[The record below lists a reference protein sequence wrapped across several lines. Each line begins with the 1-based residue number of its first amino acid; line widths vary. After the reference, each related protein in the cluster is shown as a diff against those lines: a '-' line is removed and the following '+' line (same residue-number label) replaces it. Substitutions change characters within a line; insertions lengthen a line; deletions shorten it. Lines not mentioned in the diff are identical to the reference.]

1 MYSLDIPLEEG
12 TFVRRPNR
20 FVVFF
25 TINGEEFG
33 ASMPNPGKM
42 QELLFQGVKLLVTP
56 MDTDRVKYPY
66 RVVAVQNGRGE
77 WLMLDTIKNNDC
89 AAWLV
94 ENQKVPSLTG
104 YKLVRREVTVG
115 KSRFDLLLE
124 KDGEQL
130 YCEVKSCTL
139 FGGDL
144 AMFPDAVTERGRR
157 HVMELGEMAR
167 DGIRTA
173 VLFVV
178 HSSEVSG
185 FVPDFHTD
193 PAFSETLYTNR
204 NDLTIIPISIG
215 WDKTLTLKP
224 EIKELPIHWNI
235 LERNGLSD
243 SGLYLYLLH
252 NECNQVIEVA
262 DNGEMDFPKGY
273 YLYVGSAETEL
284 SKRLA
289 RHSRK
294 RKGMQLH
301 IDYLRNETSVA
312 GSWPVR
318 NKSIIECELAQM
330 VSTIA
335 DSSVNRFGCSY
346 CNCSSHLFYFKND
359 PTHTRKLQD
368 LISRVRMEDIE

>member
-1 MYSLDIPLEEG
+1 MYSLNIPLEEG

-25 TINGEEFG
+25 TIDGKEFG

-42 QELLFQGVKLLVTP
+42 QELLFEGVKLLVTP

-66 RVVAVQNGRGE
+66 RVVAVQNSRDE

-94 ENQKVPSLTG
+94 ENQKIPSLAG
-104 YKLVRREVTVG
+104 YLLIRREVTVG
-115 KSRFDLLLE
+115 SSRFDLLLE

-167 DGIRTA
+167 EGIRTA
-173 VLFVV
+173 VLFIV
-178 HSSEVSG
+178 HSSEVAG

-193 PAFSETLYTNR
+193 PAFSETLYSNR
-204 NDLTIIPISIG
+204 NDLPIIPVSIG

-224 EIKELPIHWNI
+224 EIKELPIHWDI
-235 LERNGLSD
+235 LETNGLDD

-252 NECNQVIEVA
+252 NEESQTIEI
-262 DNGEMDFPKGY
+262 GEQGAIEFPQGY
-273 YLYVGSAETEL
+273 YLYVGSAESDLT
-284 SKRLA
+284 KRLA
-289 RHSRK
+289 RHSRT
-294 RKGMQLH
+294 RKGMEWH
-301 IDYLRNETSVA
+301 IDYLRNKTSVA
-312 GSWPVR
+312 GSWPIR
-318 NKSIIECELAQM
+318 NKTLQVCDLAAM
-330 VSTIA
+330 VSDIA
-335 DSSVNRFGCSY
+335 NSSVTGFGSSD
-346 CNCSSHLFYFKND
+346 CNSNSHLFYFEKD
-359 PTHTRKLQD
+359 PTHTRNLQD
-368 LISRVRMEDIE
+368 LISRVRMEEIS